1 MESFEK
7 IKADILNR
15 LRTELPKNLFYHCP
29 EHTED
34 VLQAAISIAEKEG
47 ITGED
52 LLLLKVAA
60 LFHDTGFLIVHRGHE
75 EHSCIVARESLA
87 EYGFSKE
94 QIDHVCELI
103 MATKLPQTPLD
114 KLGEILCD
122 ADLDY
127 LGRDDF
133 FPIGNSLYDEMI
145 DYRFLKDDK
154 EWNRLQVKFLENHTY
169 FTKTSIES
177 RTTIKQKHLDKIKE
191 IVASYDKDGK

>member
-34 VLQAAISIAEKEG
+34 VLQAAEWIAAKEG
-47 ITGED
+47 VSGED

-75 EHSCIVARESLA
+75 EHSCMVARDTLPG
-87 EYGFSKE
+87 YGFNKE
-94 QIDHVCELI
+94 QIDHICELI
-103 MATKLPQTPLD
+103 MATKLPQTPKD

-133 FPIGNSLYDEMI
+133 FPIGNTLYDEMI

-154 EWNRLQVKFLENHTY
+154 EWNRLQLKFLENHKY

-177 RTTIKQKHLDKIKE
+177 RTAIKQKHLDKIKE
-191 IVASYDKDGK
+191 IVASYEREGN